1 MAWKPLPETVEV
13 TLETPRPKEFILDP
27 QKTAVLVVD
36 IQNHNTHPGS
46 KRSYD
51 VVEGNVRLLAK
62 ARQAGATVIYS
73 NSVRQVESPE
83 HTVFGRPLHLI
94 VGTWDSAIVNDIAP
108 QPGDHVIQK
117 WSHDIWAWQGLE
129 ALLEKQ
135 GLRGGDATIIMTGV
149 SAAGCVHSASLGS
162 SNRDYR
168 TLVALDCGAANVEG
182 EARTYHQ
189 YLSDAYR
196 HNIDFTLS
204 TLVTFAPPA

>member
-1 MAWKPLPETVEV
+1 MGWTPLPETVEL
-13 TLETPRPKEFILDP
+13 TIETPKPKEFTLDP
-27 QKTAVLVVD
+27 TKTAVLVVD
-36 IQNHNTHPGS
+36 IQKHNTHPGNQ
-46 KRSYD
+46 RSFD
-51 VVEGNVRLLAK
+51 IVEGNVRLLAR
-62 ARQAGATVIYS
+62 AREAGATVIYS

-94 VGTWDSAIVNDIAP
+94 LGTWDSQIVDEIAP

-117 WSHDIWAWQGLE
+117 WSHDIWAWHGLE

-135 GLRGGDATIIMTGV
+135 GLLGGDTTIIMTGV

-162 SNRDYR
+162 CNRDYR
-168 TLVALDCGAANVEG
+168 TLIALDCGSAGIES

-189 YLSDAYR
+189 YMSEAYK

-204 TLVTFAPPA
+204 TMVQFGPPA